1 MISAKK
7 GETVILHM
15 FTGIAVGVK
24 EVLKADKKT
33 ITLNTRSGE
42 AVFDRK
48 TGFQIEPPAKAER
61 YRNYVTEDDGTFDE
75 EKAKRKKTK
84 DSKKSKPVKP
94 KKSTKKAKDE
104 DEDFD
109 GYEDAEEDEE

>member
-24 EVLKADKKT
+24 EILKADKKT

-61 YRNYVTEDDGTFDE
+61 YRNYVTEDDGTFEE
-75 EKAKRKKTK
+75 EKKSA
-84 DSKKSKPVKP
+84 KKSKKKAAA
-94 KKSTKKAKDE
+94 KKSKKPAKKSKVDE
-104 DEDFD
+104 DDFD
-109 GYEDAEEDEE
+109 DYDEAEEDED

>member
-1 MISAKK
+1 MINAKK

-24 EVLKADKKT
+24 EILKSDKKT
-33 ITLNTRSGE
+33 ITIETRSGE

-61 YRNYVTEDDGTFDE
+61 YRNYVTEDDGTFE
-75 EKAKRKKTK
+75 EE
-84 DSKKSKPVKP
+84 KKSKKKAAA
-94 KKSTKKAKDE
+94 KKSSKKTTKKSAKKSKDE
-104 DEDFD
+104 YEDFND
-109 GYEDAEEDEE
+109 YTEAEEDED